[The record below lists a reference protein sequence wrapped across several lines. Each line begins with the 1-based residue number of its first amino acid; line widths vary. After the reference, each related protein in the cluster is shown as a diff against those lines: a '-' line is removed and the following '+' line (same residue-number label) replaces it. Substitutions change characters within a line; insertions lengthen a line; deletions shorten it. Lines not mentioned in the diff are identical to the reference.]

1 MKDEFKELI
10 WYEKHR
16 PKYLDNLVLS
26 KYHKTSLESFI
37 DEGKIP
43 HLLFH
48 GPPGSGK
55 TTIAM
60 ILIDGCASAS
70 LTLNASS
77 GDRGI
82 ATIKTTV
89 KQFAGSQRQKK
100 EKMNIIFFDE
110 ADGLTN
116 DAQMALKNTIERYHK
131 NCRFI
136 FTANHL
142 EMVIDEIK
150 SRCIMYKFEQVGSKQ
165 LVSHL
170 SDILES
176 EEVEYKERD
185 LKKLIKHFSYDVR
198 TIINNLQAASIT
210 GTFRPG
216 DIISVF
222 PTKKIF
228 LSIQKGNIDSIRS
241 ITKEYTNFLWL
252 YKQLFNNF
260 IPLMPEEIR
269 PEAAISIAEYLW
281 RDKGIADKEIN
292 LTACILDLM
301 NLLEVDI
308 KF

>member
-1 MKDEFKELI
+1 MDELRDVI
-10 WYEKHR
+10 WYETYRQKS
-16 PKYLDNLVLS
+16 LDDLVLS
-26 KYHKTSLESFI
+26 RYHKKSLESFI
-37 DEGKIP
+37 NEEKIP

-55 TTIAM
+55 TTIAK
-60 ILIDGCASAS
+60 ILIDHCSSAS
-70 LTLNASS
+70 RTFNASS

-89 KQFAGSQRQKK
+89 KQFAGSQIQKK
-100 EKMNIIFFDE
+100 AKMNIIFFDE

-142 EMVIDEIK
+142 EMIIDEIQ
-150 SRCIMYKFEQVGSKQ
+150 SRCIMYKFEQVSSKQ
-165 LVSHL
+165 LVEHL
-170 SDILES
+170 SDILIS
-176 EEVEYKERD
+176 EEIEYKKRD
-185 LKKLIKHFSYDVR
+185 LKKLISHFSYDVR

-216 DIISVF
+216 DIISIF

-228 LSIQKGNIDSIRS
+228 SSIQKGNIDSIRS
-241 ITKEYTNFLWL
+241 ITKEHTNFLWL
-252 YKQLFNNF
+252 YKELFNNF
-260 IPLMPEEIR
+260 IPLMPEDIR
-269 PEAAISIAEYLW
+269 PEAAIAVAEYLY
-281 RDKGIADKEIN
+281 RDRVIADKEIN
-292 LTACILDLM
+292 VSACILDLM